1 MILVVCSTVIELNT
15 DIMNMCVSAEK
26 TRIDFQPEFALLPEK
41 EDNLIRSNNSEMKQ
55 YFNETKSVA
64 KKKVK

>member
-26 TRIDFQPEFALLPEK
+26 TRIDFHPEFALLPEK
-41 EDNLIRSNNSEMKQ
+41 EDNLIKGAI
-55 YFNETKSVA
+55 T
-64 KKKVK
+64 VK